1 MKKLFII
8 ILIIAAIPLVT
19 ALFVPKSYVVERE
32 LTVAAPRTEV
42 FDFLRLLKNQDA
54 FSVWAEMDPY
64 AENYYEGTDGT
75 VGFVSG
81 WRSDS
86 ANVGHGEQEI
96 TAIEAGSRIDYELR
110 FFKPFES
117 TSQASILTSDAPAGG
132 TRVQWSFQGKMSYP
146 TNLLLLFMDME
157 EMLGKD
163 LQGGLDKLKQVLE
176 TRAQEEQAALEAAAA
191 SLEAAVDSSAY

>member
-96 TAIEAGSRIDYELR
+96 TAIEAGSQIDYELR